1 MKFMPHEYQTYAVE
15 YIKSHPVT
23 ALFLDMGLGKTVT
36 TLTAIRDL
44 MYDTFEVQ
52 RVLVVA
58 PLRVA
63 RDTWPDEIKKWDHLK
78 CLTCSVVVGSVPERR
93 RALQQD
99 ADIYIV
105 NRENLAWLYENSR
118 LDFDM
123 VVLDELSSFKNHQ
136 SKRFRAMKAL
146 RPRVKRIVGLTGTPS
161 GNGLMDLWAE
171 FRILDMGKRLGRYIS
186 QYRNLYFQPDKRN
199 GMVVYSYKPMPGA
212 EEAIYHQIADITVS
226 MKATDYLKMPK
237 LVSVAKE
244 VSLSKKE
251 KERYDE
257 LKKSLVLELPGCEI
271 TAANAASLTLKL
283 SQMAN
288 GAIYTDD
295 KDVVTIHDR
304 KLDALEDLV
313 ESANGKP
320 VLVAYWFKHDK
331 DRIQQ
336 RMEAREL
343 KEPQDFADWNA
354 GKIPVALIHP
364 ASAGHGLNLQQ
375 GGSILVW
382 FGLTWSLELYQQTN
396 ARLWRQGQADKT
408 VIIQHIVAKDTIDE
422 RILKVLEHKDGTQAA
437 LIEAVKAD
445 LGMTET
451 ENGGYT
457 MKQDLEGEEK
467 RMKAKAYLEQARNIN
482 IQIDSKLEQ
491 VSALRQLAIKASST
505 LSPVPPSGTPN
516 PHRLEETIAR
526 MMDMEQEVDEA
537 IDGLVELKADITKA
551 ISRVPDARERVV
563 LELRYLAFKDWASIA
578 DALGLHIRQVYR
590 LHDEALKHIEIPG
603 ECH

>member
-1 MKFMPHEYQTYAVE
+1 M
-15 YIKSHPVT
+15 
-23 ALFLDMGLGKTVT
+23 T

-44 MYDTFEVQ
+44 MYDTFEVK

-63 RDTWPDEIKKWDHLK
+63 RDTWPEEIRKWDHLK
-78 CLTCSVVVGSVPERR
+78 DLTCSVVVGSVAERR
-93 RALQQD
+93 RALQKK

-105 NRENLAWLYENSR
+105 NRENLVWLYEHCKMP
-118 LDFDM
+118 FDM

-136 SKRFRAMKAL
+136 AKRFRAIKAL
-146 RPRVKRIVGLTGTPS
+146 RPKVKRIVGLTGTPS

-171 FRILDMGKRLGRYIS
+171 FRILDMGERLGRYIS
-186 QYRNLYFQPDKRN
+186 QYRNLYFKPDKRN
-199 GMVVYSYKPMPGA
+199 GMVVYSYKPLPGA

-226 MKATDYLKMPK
+226 MKATDYLEMPE
-237 LVSVAKE
+237 LVSVVKE
-244 VSLSKKE
+244 VRLSEKE

-257 LKKSLVLELPGCEI
+257 LKKSLVLELPGSEV

-288 GAIYTDD
+288 GAIYTDG
-295 KDVVTIHDR
+295 KDVAAIHDR

-313 ESANGKP
+313 ESANGKS

-331 DRIQQ
+331 DRIRE

-343 KEPQDFADWNA
+343 KEPQDFTDWNA

-375 GGSILVW
+375 GGSILIW

-422 RILKVLEHKDGTQAA
+422 RILNVLEHKDGTQAA

-445 LGMTET
+445 LGMTEMG
-451 ENGGYT
+451 NGVYYEAGN
-457 MKQDLEGEEK
+457 
-467 RMKAKAYLEQARNIN
+467 RR
-482 IQIDSKLEQ
+482 SK
-491 VSALRQLAIKASST
+491 
-505 LSPVPPSGTPN
+505 
-516 PHRLEETIAR
+516 
-526 MMDMEQEVDEA
+526 
-537 IDGLVELKADITKA
+537 
-551 ISRVPDARERVV
+551 
-563 LELRYLAFKDWASIA
+563 
-578 DALGLHIRQVYR
+578 
-590 LHDEALKHIEIPG
+590 
-603 ECH
+603 

>member
-1 MKFMPHEYQTYAVE
+1 MKFMPHDYQKYAIE
-15 YIKSHPVT
+15 YIKSHPIT

-44 MYDTFEVQ
+44 MYDAFEVK

-63 RDTWPDEIKKWDHLK
+63 RDTWPDELRKWNHLK
-78 CLTCSVVVGSVPERR
+78 ELTCSVVVGTVAERR

-136 SKRFRAMKAL
+136 SKRFRAMKAM
-146 RPRVKRIVGLTGTPS
+146 RPKVKRIVGLTGTPT

-171 FRILDMGKRLGRYIS
+171 FRILDMGERLGRYIS
-186 QYRNLYFQPDKRN
+186 QYRNLYFKPDKRN
-199 GMVVYSYKPMPGA
+199 GMVVYSYKPLPGA
-212 EEAIYHQIADITVS
+212 EEAIYHQISDITVS
-226 MKATDYLKMPK
+226 MKATDYLEMPE

-244 VSLSKKE
+244 VRLSETEKK
-251 KERYDE
+251 RYDE
-257 LKKSLVLELPGCEI
+257 LKKSLVLELPGGEV
-271 TAANAASLTLKL
+271 TSANAASLTLKL

-295 KDVVTIHDR
+295 KNVVNIHDR
-304 KLDALEDLV
+304 KLEALEDLV
-313 ESANGKP
+313 ESANGKS

-331 DRIQQ
+331 DRIRE

-364 ASAGHGLNLQQ
+364 ASAGHGLNLQK
-375 GGSILVW
+375 GGSILIW

-422 RILKVLEHKDGTQAA
+422 RILNVLKHKDGTQAA
-437 LIEAVKAD
+437 LIDAVKAD

-451 ENGGYT
+451 GNGGI
-457 MKQDLEGEEK
+457 L
-467 RMKAKAYLEQARNIN
+467 
-482 IQIDSKLEQ
+482 
-491 VSALRQLAIKASST
+491 
-505 LSPVPPSGTPN
+505 
-516 PHRLEETIAR
+516 
-526 MMDMEQEVDEA
+526 
-537 IDGLVELKADITKA
+537 
-551 ISRVPDARERVV
+551 
-563 LELRYLAFKDWASIA
+563 
-578 DALGLHIRQVYR
+578 
-590 LHDEALKHIEIPG
+590 
-603 ECH
+603 

>member
-1 MKFMPHEYQTYAVE
+1 MKFMPHDYQKYAIE
-15 YIKSHPVT
+15 YIKSHPIT

-44 MYDTFEVQ
+44 MYDAFEVK
-52 RVLVVA
+52 RVLVIA

-63 RDTWPDEIKKWDHLK
+63 RDTWPDELRKWDHLK
-78 CLTCSVVVGSVPERR
+78 ELTCSVVVGTVAERR

-136 SKRFRAMKAL
+136 SKRFRAMKAM
-146 RPRVKRIVGLTGTPS
+146 RPKVKRIVGLTGTPT

-171 FRILDMGKRLGRYIS
+171 FRILDMGERLGRYIS
-186 QYRNLYFQPDKRN
+186 QYRNLYFKPDKRN
-199 GMVVYSYKPMPGA
+199 GMVVYSYKPLPGA
-212 EEAIYHQIADITVS
+212 EEAIYHQISDITVS
-226 MKATDYLKMPK
+226 MKATDYLEMPE

-244 VSLSKKE
+244 VRLSETEKK
-251 KERYDE
+251 RYDE
-257 LKKSLVLELPGCEI
+257 LKKSLVLELPGGEV
-271 TAANAASLTLKL
+271 TSANAASLTMKL

-288 GAIYTDD
+288 GAIYTDG
-295 KDVVTIHDR
+295 KDVAAIHDR
-304 KLDALEDLV
+304 KLDALDDLV

-331 DRIQQ
+331 DRIRE
-336 RMEAREL
+336 RMKAREL
-343 KEPQDFADWNA
+343 RGPQDFADWNA

-375 GGSILVW
+375 GGSILIW

-408 VIIQHIVAKDTIDE
+408 VIIQHIVAKNTIDE
-422 RILKVLEHKDGTQAA
+422 RILNVLKHKDGTQAA

-451 ENGGYT
+451 ENGGI
-457 MKQDLEGEEK
+457 L
-467 RMKAKAYLEQARNIN
+467 
-482 IQIDSKLEQ
+482 
-491 VSALRQLAIKASST
+491 
-505 LSPVPPSGTPN
+505 
-516 PHRLEETIAR
+516 
-526 MMDMEQEVDEA
+526 
-537 IDGLVELKADITKA
+537 
-551 ISRVPDARERVV
+551 
-563 LELRYLAFKDWASIA
+563 
-578 DALGLHIRQVYR
+578 
-590 LHDEALKHIEIPG
+590 
-603 ECH
+603 

>member
-1 MKFMPHEYQTYAVE
+1 MKFMPHDYQKYAIE

-44 MYDTFEVQ
+44 MYDAFEVE

-63 RDTWPDEIKKWDHLK
+63 RDTWPDELRKWDHLK
-78 CLTCSVVVGSVPERR
+78 ELTCSVVVGTMAERR
-93 RALQQD
+93 RALQQY

-146 RPRVKRIVGLTGTPS
+146 RPKVKRIVGLTGTPG

-171 FRILDMGKRLGRYIS
+171 FRILDMGERLGRYIS

-199 GMVVYSYKPMPGA
+199 GMVVYSYKPLPGA

-226 MKATDYLKMPK
+226 MKATDYLEMPE

-244 VSLSKKE
+244 VRLSEKE

-257 LKKSLVLELPGCEI
+257 LKKSLVLELPGGEV
-271 TAANAASLTLKL
+271 TSANAASLTLKL

-295 KDVVTIHDR
+295 KNVVSIHDR

-313 ESANGKP
+313 ESANGQP

-331 DRIQQ
+331 DRIQK

-343 KEPQDFADWNA
+343 KESQDFADWNA
-354 GKIPVALIHP
+354 RKIPVALIHP

-375 GGSILVW
+375 GGSILIW

-396 ARLWRQGQADKT
+396 ARLWRQGQQSRT
-408 VIIQHIVAKDTIDE
+408 VIIQHIVAKGTIDE

-437 LIEAVKAD
+437 LIDAVKAD
-445 LGMTET
+445 LGMMEPG
-451 ENGGYT
+451 NGGI
-457 MKQDLEGEEK
+457 L
-467 RMKAKAYLEQARNIN
+467 
-482 IQIDSKLEQ
+482 
-491 VSALRQLAIKASST
+491 
-505 LSPVPPSGTPN
+505 
-516 PHRLEETIAR
+516 
-526 MMDMEQEVDEA
+526 
-537 IDGLVELKADITKA
+537 
-551 ISRVPDARERVV
+551 
-563 LELRYLAFKDWASIA
+563 
-578 DALGLHIRQVYR
+578 
-590 LHDEALKHIEIPG
+590 
-603 ECH
+603 

>member
-1 MKFMPHEYQTYAVE
+1 MPHEYQKYAIE

-78 CLTCSVVVGSVPERR
+78 CLTCSVVVGSVAERR

-123 VVLDELSSFKNHQ
+123 VVLDELSSFKNYQ

-199 GMVVYSYKPMPGA
+199 GMVVYSYKPLPGA
-212 EEAIYHQIADITVS
+212 EEIIYHQIADITVS
-226 MKATDYLKMPK
+226 MKATDYLEMPE

-244 VSLSKKE
+244 VRLSEKE
-251 KERYDE
+251 KKRYDE
-257 LKKSLVLELPGCEI
+257 LKKSLVLELPGGEI

-295 KDVVTIHDR
+295 KDVVTTHDR

>member
-1 MKFMPHEYQTYAVE
+1 MKFMPHDYQKYAIE
-15 YIKSHPVT
+15 YIKSHPIT
-23 ALFLDMGLGKTVT
+23 ALFLDMDLGKTVT

-44 MYDTFEVQ
+44 MYDAFEVK

-63 RDTWPDEIKKWDHLK
+63 RDTWPDELRKWNHLK
-78 CLTCSVVVGSVPERR
+78 ELTCSVVVGTVAERR

-136 SKRFRAMKAL
+136 SKRFRAMKAM
-146 RPRVKRIVGLTGTPS
+146 RPKVKRIVGLTGTPT

-171 FRILDMGKRLGRYIS
+171 FRILDMGERLGRYIS
-186 QYRNLYFQPDKRN
+186 QYRNLYFKPDKRN
-199 GMVVYSYKPMPGA
+199 GMVVYSYKPLPGA
-212 EEAIYHQIADITVS
+212 EEAIYHQISDITMS
-226 MKATDYLKMPK
+226 MKATDYLEMPE

-244 VSLSKKE
+244 VRLSETEKK
-251 KERYDE
+251 RYDE
-257 LKKSLVLELPGCEI
+257 LKKSLVLELPGGEV
-271 TAANAASLTLKL
+271 TSANAASLTLKL

-295 KDVVTIHDR
+295 KNVVNIHDR
-304 KLDALEDLV
+304 KLEALEDLV
-313 ESANGKP
+313 ESANGKS

-331 DRIQQ
+331 DRIRE

-364 ASAGHGLNLQQ
+364 ASAGHGLNLQK
-375 GGSILVW
+375 GGSILIW

-422 RILKVLEHKDGTQAA
+422 RILNVLKHKDGTQAA
-437 LIEAVKAD
+437 LIDAVKAD

-451 ENGGYT
+451 GNGGI
-457 MKQDLEGEEK
+457 L
-467 RMKAKAYLEQARNIN
+467 
-482 IQIDSKLEQ
+482 
-491 VSALRQLAIKASST
+491 
-505 LSPVPPSGTPN
+505 
-516 PHRLEETIAR
+516 
-526 MMDMEQEVDEA
+526 
-537 IDGLVELKADITKA
+537 
-551 ISRVPDARERVV
+551 
-563 LELRYLAFKDWASIA
+563 
-578 DALGLHIRQVYR
+578 
-590 LHDEALKHIEIPG
+590 
-603 ECH
+603 

>member
-1 MKFMPHEYQTYAVE
+1 MKFVPHAYQKYAIE

-44 MYDTFEVQ
+44 MYDTFEVGH
-52 RVLVVA
+52 VLVVA

-63 RDTWPDEIKKWDHLK
+63 RDTWPEEIRKWDHLK
-78 CLTCSVVVGSVPERR
+78 DLTCSVVVGNVTERR
-93 RALQQD
+93 RALQQE

-105 NRENLAWLYENSR
+105 NRENLAWLYRNCH

-123 VVLDELSSFKNHQ
+123 VVLDELSSFKNHTSQ
-136 SKRFRAMKAL
+136 RFKAMKAM
-146 RPRVKRIVGLTGTPS
+146 RPNVKRIVGLTGTPS

-171 FRILDMGKRLGRYIS
+171 FRLLDMGERLGQYIS
-186 QYRNLYFQPDKRN
+186 QYRNLYFKPDKRN
-199 GMVVYSYKPMPGA
+199 GMVVYSYKPLPGA

-226 MKATDYLKMPK
+226 MKANDYLKMPE
-237 LVSVAKE
+237 LVSVTKE
-244 VSLSKKE
+244 VMLSEREKK
-251 KERYDE
+251 RYDE
-257 LKKSLVLELPGCEI
+257 LKKSLVLELPGGEV

-313 ESANGKP
+313 ESANGRP

-331 DRIQQ
+331 NLIQK
-336 RMEAREL
+336 RMQAREL

-375 GGSILVW
+375 GGSILIW

-396 ARLWRQGQADKT
+396 ARLWRQGQKSRT
-408 VIIQHIVAKDTIDE
+408 VIVQHIVTKGTIDE
-422 RILKVLEHKDGTQAA
+422 RILKALEHKDGTQAA
-437 LIEAVKAD
+437 LIDAVKAD
-445 LGMTET
+445 LGMTEQG
-451 ENGGYT
+451 NGGI
-457 MKQDLEGEEK
+457 L
-467 RMKAKAYLEQARNIN
+467 
-482 IQIDSKLEQ
+482 
-491 VSALRQLAIKASST
+491 
-505 LSPVPPSGTPN
+505 
-516 PHRLEETIAR
+516 
-526 MMDMEQEVDEA
+526 
-537 IDGLVELKADITKA
+537 
-551 ISRVPDARERVV
+551 
-563 LELRYLAFKDWASIA
+563 
-578 DALGLHIRQVYR
+578 
-590 LHDEALKHIEIPG
+590 
-603 ECH
+603 

>member
-1 MKFMPHEYQTYAVE
+1 MKFMPHDYQKYAIE
-15 YIKSHPVT
+15 YIKSHPIT

-44 MYDTFEVQ
+44 MYDAFEVK

-63 RDTWPDEIKKWDHLK
+63 RDTWPYELRKWDHLK
-78 CLTCSVVVGSVPERR
+78 ELTCSVVVGTVAERR

-123 VVLDELSSFKNHQ
+123 VVLDELSSFKNRQ

-146 RPRVKRIVGLTGTPS
+146 RPKVKRIVGLTGTPS

-171 FRILDMGKRLGRYIS
+171 FRILDMGERLGRYIS

-199 GMVVYSYKPMPGA
+199 GMVVYSYKPLPGA

-226 MKATDYLKMPK
+226 MQATDYLEMPE

-244 VSLSKKE
+244 VRLSEKE

-257 LKKSLVLELPGCEI
+257 LKKSLVLKLPGGEV
-271 TAANAASLTLKL
+271 TSANAASLTLKL

-288 GAIYTDD
+288 GAIYTDG
-295 KDVVTIHDR
+295 KDVAAIHDQ
-304 KLDALEDLV
+304 KLDALDDLV

-331 DRIQQ
+331 DRIRE

-343 KEPQDFADWNA
+343 RGPQDFADWNA

-375 GGSILVW
+375 GGSILIW

-422 RILKVLEHKDGTQAA
+422 RILNVLKHKDGTQAA

-451 ENGGYT
+451 ENGGI
-457 MKQDLEGEEK
+457 L
-467 RMKAKAYLEQARNIN
+467 
-482 IQIDSKLEQ
+482 
-491 VSALRQLAIKASST
+491 
-505 LSPVPPSGTPN
+505 
-516 PHRLEETIAR
+516 
-526 MMDMEQEVDEA
+526 
-537 IDGLVELKADITKA
+537 
-551 ISRVPDARERVV
+551 
-563 LELRYLAFKDWASIA
+563 
-578 DALGLHIRQVYR
+578 
-590 LHDEALKHIEIPG
+590 
-603 ECH
+603 

>member
-1 MKFMPHEYQTYAVE
+1 MKFMPHDYQKYAIE
-15 YIKSHPVT
+15 YIKSHPIT

-44 MYDTFEVQ
+44 MYDAFEVK

-63 RDTWPDEIKKWDHLK
+63 RDTWPDELRKWNHLK
-78 CLTCSVVVGSVPERR
+78 ELTCSVVVGTVAERR

-136 SKRFRAMKAL
+136 SKRFRAMKAM
-146 RPRVKRIVGLTGTPS
+146 RPKVKRIVGLTGTPT
-161 GNGLMDLWAE
+161 GNGLMDLWGE
-171 FRILDMGKRLGRYIS
+171 FRILDMGERLGRYIS
-186 QYRNLYFQPDKRN
+186 QYRNLYFKPDKRN
-199 GMVVYSYKPMPGA
+199 GMVVYSYKPLPGA
-212 EEAIYHQIADITVS
+212 EEAIYHQISDITVS
-226 MKATDYLKMPK
+226 MKATDYLEMPE

-244 VSLSKKE
+244 VRLSETEKK
-251 KERYDE
+251 RYDE
-257 LKKSLVLELPGCEI
+257 LKKSLVLELPGGEV
-271 TAANAASLTLKL
+271 TSANAASLTLKL

-295 KDVVTIHDR
+295 KNVVNIHDR
-304 KLDALEDLV
+304 KLETLEDLV
-313 ESANGKP
+313 ESANGKS

-331 DRIQQ
+331 DRIRE

-375 GGSILVW
+375 GGSILIW

-408 VIIQHIVAKDTIDE
+408 VIIQHIVAKNTIDE
-422 RILKVLEHKDGTQAA
+422 RILNVLKHKDGTQAA

-451 ENGGYT
+451 ENGGI
-457 MKQDLEGEEK
+457 L
-467 RMKAKAYLEQARNIN
+467 
-482 IQIDSKLEQ
+482 
-491 VSALRQLAIKASST
+491 
-505 LSPVPPSGTPN
+505 
-516 PHRLEETIAR
+516 
-526 MMDMEQEVDEA
+526 
-537 IDGLVELKADITKA
+537 
-551 ISRVPDARERVV
+551 
-563 LELRYLAFKDWASIA
+563 
-578 DALGLHIRQVYR
+578 
-590 LHDEALKHIEIPG
+590 
-603 ECH
+603 

>member
-1 MKFMPHEYQTYAVE
+1 MTTRNMPLTLSSS
-15 YIKSHPVT
+15 IKSPPSFLIW
-23 ALFLDMGLGKTVT
+23 ALAEGKTVT

-44 MYDTFEVQ
+44 MYDTFEVN

-63 RDTWPDEIKKWDHLK
+63 RDTWPEEIRKWDHLK
-78 CLTCSVVVGSVPERR
+78 DLTCSVVVGSVAERR
-93 RALQQD
+93 RVLQKK

-146 RPRVKRIVGLTGTPS
+146 RPNVKRIVGLTGTPS

-171 FRILDMGKRLGRYIS
+171 FRILDMGERLGRYIS
-186 QYRNLYFQPDKRN
+186 QYRNLYFQPDKCN
-199 GMVVYSYKPMPGA
+199 GMVVYSYKPLPGA

-226 MKATDYLKMPK
+226 MKATDYLEMPE

-244 VSLSKKE
+244 VRLSEKE

-257 LKKSLVLELPGCEI
+257 LKKSLVLELPGGEV

-295 KDVVTIHDR
+295 KDVVAIHDR
-304 KLDALEDLV
+304 KLAALEDLV
-313 ESANGKP
+313 ESANGKS

-331 DRIQQ
+331 DRIRK

-375 GGSILVW
+375 GGSILIW

-396 ARLWRQGQADKT
+396 ARLWRQGQTDKT

-422 RILKVLEHKDGTQAA
+422 RILNVLKHKNGTQAA

-451 ENGGYT
+451 GNGGI
-457 MKQDLEGEEK
+457 L
-467 RMKAKAYLEQARNIN
+467 
-482 IQIDSKLEQ
+482 
-491 VSALRQLAIKASST
+491 
-505 LSPVPPSGTPN
+505 
-516 PHRLEETIAR
+516 
-526 MMDMEQEVDEA
+526 
-537 IDGLVELKADITKA
+537 
-551 ISRVPDARERVV
+551 
-563 LELRYLAFKDWASIA
+563 
-578 DALGLHIRQVYR
+578 
-590 LHDEALKHIEIPG
+590 
-603 ECH
+603 

>member
-1 MKFMPHEYQTYAVE
+1 MKFMPHDYQKYAIE
-15 YIKSHPVT
+15 YIKSHPIT

-44 MYDTFEVQ
+44 MYDAFEVK
-52 RVLVVA
+52 RVLVIA

-63 RDTWPDEIKKWDHLK
+63 RDTWPDELSKWDHLK
-78 CLTCSVVVGSVPERR
+78 ELTCSVVVGTVAERR

-136 SKRFRAMKAL
+136 SKRFRAMKAM
-146 RPRVKRIVGLTGTPS
+146 RPKVKRIVGLTGTPT

-171 FRILDMGKRLGRYIS
+171 FRILDMGERLGRYIS
-186 QYRNLYFQPDKRN
+186 QYRNLYFKPDKRN
-199 GMVVYSYKPMPGA
+199 GMVVYSYKPLPGA
-212 EEAIYHQIADITVS
+212 EEAIYHQISDITMS
-226 MKATDYLKMPK
+226 MKATDYLEMPE

-244 VSLSKKE
+244 VRLSETEKK
-251 KERYDE
+251 RYDE
-257 LKKSLVLELPGCEI
+257 LKKSLVLELPGGEV
-271 TAANAASLTLKL
+271 TSANAASLTLKL

-295 KDVVTIHDR
+295 KNVVNIHDR
-304 KLDALEDLV
+304 KLEALEDLV
-313 ESANGKP
+313 ESANGKS

-331 DRIQQ
+331 DRIRE

-364 ASAGHGLNLQQ
+364 ASAGHGLNLQK
-375 GGSILVW
+375 GGSILIW

-422 RILKVLEHKDGTQAA
+422 RILNVLKHKDGTQAA

-451 ENGGYT
+451 ENGGI
-457 MKQDLEGEEK
+457 L
-467 RMKAKAYLEQARNIN
+467 
-482 IQIDSKLEQ
+482 
-491 VSALRQLAIKASST
+491 
-505 LSPVPPSGTPN
+505 
-516 PHRLEETIAR
+516 
-526 MMDMEQEVDEA
+526 
-537 IDGLVELKADITKA
+537 
-551 ISRVPDARERVV
+551 
-563 LELRYLAFKDWASIA
+563 
-578 DALGLHIRQVYR
+578 
-590 LHDEALKHIEIPG
+590 
-603 ECH
+603 

>member
-1 MKFMPHEYQTYAVE
+1 MPHDYQKYAIE
-15 YIKSHPVT
+15 YIKSHPIT

-36 TLTAIRDL
+36 TRTAIRDL
-44 MYDTFEVQ
+44 MYDAFEVK
-52 RVLVVA
+52 RVLVIA

-63 RDTWPDEIKKWDHLK
+63 RDTWPDELRKWNHLK
-78 CLTCSVVVGSVPERR
+78 ELTCSVVVGTVAERR

-136 SKRFRAMKAL
+136 SKRFRAMKAM
-146 RPRVKRIVGLTGTPS
+146 RPKVKRIVGLTGTPT

-171 FRILDMGKRLGRYIS
+171 FRILDMGERLGRYIS
-186 QYRNLYFQPDKRN
+186 QYRNLYFKPDKRN
-199 GMVVYSYKPMPGA
+199 GMVVYSYKPLPGA
-212 EEAIYHQIADITVS
+212 EEAIYHQISDITMS
-226 MKATDYLKMPK
+226 MKATDYLEMPE

-244 VSLSKKE
+244 VRLSETEKK
-251 KERYDE
+251 RYDE
-257 LKKSLVLELPGCEI
+257 LKKSLVLELPGGEV
-271 TAANAASLTLKL
+271 TSANAASLTLKL

-295 KDVVTIHDR
+295 KNVVNIHDR
-304 KLDALEDLV
+304 KLEALEDLV
-313 ESANGKP
+313 ESANGKS

-331 DRIQQ
+331 DRIRE

-364 ASAGHGLNLQQ
+364 ASAGHGLNLQK
-375 GGSILVW
+375 GGSILIW

-422 RILKVLEHKDGTQAA
+422 RILNVLKHKDGTQAA
-437 LIEAVKAD
+437 LIDAVKAD

-451 ENGGYT
+451 GNGGI
-457 MKQDLEGEEK
+457 L
-467 RMKAKAYLEQARNIN
+467 
-482 IQIDSKLEQ
+482 
-491 VSALRQLAIKASST
+491 
-505 LSPVPPSGTPN
+505 
-516 PHRLEETIAR
+516 
-526 MMDMEQEVDEA
+526 
-537 IDGLVELKADITKA
+537 
-551 ISRVPDARERVV
+551 
-563 LELRYLAFKDWASIA
+563 
-578 DALGLHIRQVYR
+578 
-590 LHDEALKHIEIPG
+590 
-603 ECH
+603 

>member
-1 MKFMPHEYQTYAVE
+1 MTTRNMPLTLSSS
-15 YIKSHPVT
+15 IKSPPSFLIW
-23 ALFLDMGLGKTVT
+23 ALAEGKTVT

-44 MYDTFEVQ
+44 MYDTFEVK

-63 RDTWPDEIKKWDHLK
+63 RDTWPEEIRKWDHLK
-78 CLTCSVVVGSVPERR
+78 DLTCSVVVGSVAERR
-93 RALQQD
+93 RALQKK

-105 NRENLAWLYENSR
+105 NRENLVWLYEHCKMP
-118 LDFDM
+118 FDM

-136 SKRFRAMKAL
+136 AKRFRAIKAL
-146 RPRVKRIVGLTGTPS
+146 RPKVKRIVGLTGTPS

-171 FRILDMGKRLGRYIS
+171 FRILDMGERLGRYIS
-186 QYRNLYFQPDKRN
+186 QYRNLYFKPDKRN
-199 GMVVYSYKPMPGA
+199 GMVVYSYKPLPGA

-226 MKATDYLKMPK
+226 MKATDYLEMPE
-237 LVSVAKE
+237 LVSVVKE
-244 VSLSKKE
+244 VRLSEKE

-257 LKKSLVLELPGCEI
+257 LKKSLVLELPGGEV

-288 GAIYTDD
+288 GAIYTDG
-295 KDVVTIHDR
+295 KDVAAIHDR

-313 ESANGKP
+313 ESANGKS

-331 DRIQQ
+331 DRIRE

-343 KEPQDFADWNA
+343 KEPQDFTDWNA
-354 GKIPVALIHP
+354 GKIPVTLIHP

-375 GGSILVW
+375 GGSILIW

-422 RILKVLEHKDGTQAA
+422 RILNVLEHKDGTQAA

-445 LGMTET
+445 LGMTEMG
-451 ENGGYT
+451 NGGI
-457 MKQDLEGEEK
+457 L
-467 RMKAKAYLEQARNIN
+467 
-482 IQIDSKLEQ
+482 
-491 VSALRQLAIKASST
+491 
-505 LSPVPPSGTPN
+505 
-516 PHRLEETIAR
+516 
-526 MMDMEQEVDEA
+526 
-537 IDGLVELKADITKA
+537 
-551 ISRVPDARERVV
+551 
-563 LELRYLAFKDWASIA
+563 
-578 DALGLHIRQVYR
+578 
-590 LHDEALKHIEIPG
+590 
-603 ECH
+603 